1 VEGALLRAPVSRENE
16 SAGERL
22 EMIDLRA
29 KQSEK
34 QGTMQSVCQEST
46 QVLVDLFALGF
57 PATVG
62 KWDPGCVLIVRD
74 PSIGISD
81 NQIHIQESFISLF
94 INADNTGQKRGLTV
108 HGRTD

>member
-1 VEGALLRAPVSRENE
+1 
-16 SAGERL
+16 
-22 EMIDLRA
+22 MIDLRA

-34 QGTMQSVCQEST
+34 QGTMQSVFQEST

-62 KWDPGCVLIVRD
+62 KWDPGCVLIVRN

-108 HGRTD
+108 HGRID